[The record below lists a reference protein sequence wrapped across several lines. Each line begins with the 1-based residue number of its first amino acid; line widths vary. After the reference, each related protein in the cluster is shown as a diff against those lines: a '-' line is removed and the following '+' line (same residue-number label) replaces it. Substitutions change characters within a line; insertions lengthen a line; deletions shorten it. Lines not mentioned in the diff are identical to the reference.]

1 MVRQFHDFFKSHFG
15 RVFDIRPYCVTVA
28 SSAVGS
34 SLQQPRGCLMVLIVA
49 AVVFGDLQS
58 RLISIG
64 LQSLP
69 ARKGR
74 SLCPSIVWQ
83 PFWFLF
89 LVLIGFFG
97 LFWPLLA
104 LALLPTKH
112 WVRRNSLLTKRQIVV
127 LKNWVFP
134 WRLLTPGYS
143 QTQVSLFPT
152 KKHVLC
158 NLGFKRLEINVPYL
172 KYYLEVGL

>member
-15 RVFDIRPYCVTVA
+15 RVFDIRPNCVTVA

-89 LVLIGFFG
+89 LG
-97 LFWPLLA
+97 LDWLLWSFLTFA
-104 LALLPTKH
+104 CRGSSTKP
-112 WVRRNSLLTKRQIVV
+112 NTELGESAFTKRQIVV
-127 LKNWVFP
+127 LKELSFSLKTFKTRIFP
-134 WRLLTPGYS
+134 ITGQS
-143 QTQVSLFPT
+143 FSPT
-152 KKHVLC
+152 KKHV
-158 NLGFKRLEINVPYL
+158 I
-172 KYYLEVGL
+172 

>member
-1 MVRQFHDFFKSHFG
+1 MFLNIKEIEMGTICAAYVLKTERQGSKILTMPENKFWVSCYHFDTSCAVCTRFIGMVPKNTIADEKRLLYFTSTNECWG
-15 RVFDIRPYCVTVA
+15 REVEAAYILQQSTAEVSTARLPTTYIRTRRLTVA

-74 SLCPSIVWQ
+74 SLC
-83 PFWFLF
+83 
-89 LVLIGFFG
+89 
-97 LFWPLLA
+97 
-104 LALLPTKH
+104 
-112 WVRRNSLLTKRQIVV
+112 
-127 LKNWVFP
+127 
-134 WRLLTPGYS
+134 RL
-143 QTQVSLFPT
+143 
-152 KKHVLC
+152 
-158 NLGFKRLEINVPYL
+158 
-172 KYYLEVGL
+172 